1 MTLVPLSQALSLLP
15 GRVFLRREAIAEGRS
30 PGEVARLIRKGEWV
44 RLRWGGYCTREV
56 WLAAD
61 DRERHLLEAAAA
73 VRALDGPP
81 VLSHA
86 SAAAAWGLPL
96 WGQDLTDVHVTRTDG
111 RAARHRAGVVHHA
124 GTLLPPEVTER
135 AGLLVTTPARTL
147 LDVAAHCD
155 VEAGVALADAALHER
170 LTTPDELLHVL
181 DARRDW
187 PGAAH
192 AARVVSLA
200 DGRSESVGESRL
212 RVACSQFGWVA
223 EPQHC
228 FDTRQGKAYVDL
240 WIEEWRL
247 ALEFDGRVKYRMQ
260 EAARQGRSVEDVLW
274 AEKRRE
280 DALRALGIIVV
291 RVVWSDLAD
300 REGLRRL
307 ILSARDAAAGA
318 ALGA

>member
-1 MTLVPLSQALSLLP
+1 M
-15 GRVFLRREAIAEGRS
+15 
-30 PGEVARLIRKGEWV
+30 
-44 RLRWGGYCTREV
+44 
-56 WLAAD
+56 
-61 DRERHLLEAAAA
+61 
-73 VRALDGPP
+73 
-81 VLSHA
+81 
-86 SAAAAWGLPL
+86 
-96 WGQDLTDVHVTRTDG
+96 TDVHVTRTDG
-111 RAARHRAGVVHHA
+111 RAARRRAGVVHHA
-124 GTLLPPEVTER
+124 GTLLPDEVAER

-147 LDVAAHCD
+147 LDVAAYCEA
-155 VEAGVALADAALHER
+155 EAGVALADAALHER
-170 LTTPDELLHVL
+170 LTTADELLQAL

-187 PGAAH
+187 PGAAQ

-212 RVACSQFGWVA
+212 RLACAHFGWVT

-228 FDTRQGKAYVDL
+228 FDTRLGKAYVDL
-240 WIEEWRL
+240 WIKEWRI

-291 RVVWSDLAD
+291 RVVWADLAD

-307 ILSARDAAAGA
+307 ILSARDAATGA
-318 ALGA
+318 AMGA